1 MEPLT
6 EVCVYCMASREA
18 SPMKRCPSCD
28 ELPPSEVTEGDFR
41 MMTEDEQNEYLKESN
56 EGANWSEKTFFTQS
70 EVDYLLGP
78 FRYVSRTIDEEVKA

>member
-1 MEPLT
+1 MKTYKQTDMMAVDFSVQHLPLWELMEPLT

-56 EGANWSEKTFFTQS
+56 
-70 EVDYLLGP
+70 
-78 FRYVSRTIDEEVKA
+78 